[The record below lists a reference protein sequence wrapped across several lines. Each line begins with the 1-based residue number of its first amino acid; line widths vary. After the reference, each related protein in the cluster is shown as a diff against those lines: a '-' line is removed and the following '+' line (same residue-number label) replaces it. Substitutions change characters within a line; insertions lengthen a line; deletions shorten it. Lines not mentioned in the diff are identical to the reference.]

1 MANYA
6 VIDNQT
12 VINTI
17 VADSLE
23 VAQEVTGQ
31 TCIEYTDEAPLG
43 VNWYWDTTANAYI
56 QPAPYASWVYN
67 YELKAW
73 EAPTPMPEPEEGQYC
88 VWNEETVSWNLISIE
103 Q

>member
-23 VAQEVTGQ
+23 VAQETTGQ

-43 VNWYWDTTANAYI
+43 VNWYWDTVANAYI
-56 QPAPYASWVYN
+56 IPSPHASWIYN
-67 YELKAW
+67 YESKVW
-73 EAPTPMPEPEEGQYC
+73 EAPTPMPTEEGKGYN
-88 VWNEETVSWNLISIE
+88 WNEETQSWDEFEIA
-103 Q
+103 